1 MKCLICGGE
10 SAGEVCNQ
18 CIRLEKI
25 IFQLLGIK
33 ADLVLNGKIAE
44 WKLLFCLNMLN
55 FILS

>member
-1 MKCLICGGE
+1 MLLIYYKYRR
-10 SAGEVCNQ
+10 
-18 CIRLEKI
+18 ILEKI